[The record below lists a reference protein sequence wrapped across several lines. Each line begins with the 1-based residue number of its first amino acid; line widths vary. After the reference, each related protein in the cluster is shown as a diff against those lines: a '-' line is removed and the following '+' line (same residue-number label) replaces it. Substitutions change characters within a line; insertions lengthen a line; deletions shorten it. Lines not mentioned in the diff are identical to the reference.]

1 MKDVW
6 DGTAKQIVQVF
17 QKIKEQ
23 KPLIHMIPNAVSAA
37 LCADGL
43 SALGARPLMAVAVEE
58 MAEITQQADV
68 SVVNLGQLT
77 HEKSAAAEQVLRC
90 TAEYRKPVVLDPVG
104 CGASCFRLQTV
115 QRLLELP
122 WQGIVKGNRSELY
135 SIQQNQLTREG
146 IDSIVKRELSLQIPK
161 GRVYYVTGQE
171 DFILRNGREQ
181 ALLRPCEIREKN
193 RYNIVGSGCLA
204 GAITGACCSTAAG
217 QEQEEALQLGA
228 AAASFAMAFVLEQAE
243 RARGYGSA
251 KTALLDGLCL
261 LAECEFEKWLLN
273 EETDEK

>member
-77 HEKSAAAEQVLRC
+77 HEKSV
-90 TAEYRKPVVLDPVG
+90 
-104 CGASCFRLQTV
+104 
-115 QRLLELP
+115 
-122 WQGIVKGNRSELY
+122 
-135 SIQQNQLTREG
+135 
-146 IDSIVKRELSLQIPK
+146 
-161 GRVYYVTGQE
+161 
-171 DFILRNGREQ
+171 
-181 ALLRPCEIREKN
+181 
-193 RYNIVGSGCLA
+193 
-204 GAITGACCSTAAG
+204 
-217 QEQEEALQLGA
+217 
-228 AAASFAMAFVLEQAE
+228 
-243 RARGYGSA
+243 
-251 KTALLDGLCL
+251 
-261 LAECEFEKWLLN
+261 
-273 EETDEK
+273 